1 MRNLCLITAIFA
13 FSATGLWAQT
23 GGDECDVADVI
34 TVSGFGTYVVAMDN
48 TAATT
53 GTDPAPVIPCAVF
66 GQNTSDIW
74 FSFVPDAD
82 GAINA
87 TTCDP
92 ASWDTDMMLYDGAG
106 GCAALVELA
115 CNGDATTN
123 PGPCQP
129 FYSEFEA
136 PTAVTGGNTYYLRIG
151 SWGTVGGT
159 GNLTIN
165 FFAVGTEVCDDGA
178 DNDADGLIDCFDP
191 DCAGVPPCGDEAG
204 QCGDGVDNDADGLT
218 DCCDDDCIG
227 DPGCL
232 ESDPTACSD
241 GIDNDC
247 DGTVDCVDL
256 DCSGIGLC
264 GPEICDD
271 GFDNDGDGLIDCFDI
286 LDCLGAPACPAA
298 TNDECV
304 DAEDIPIA
312 GPDTYTA
319 LMDSTG
325 ASTGVDPLPG
335 IACAVMGQ
343 FANDIWFSFV
353 PDQNMVAEIRTC
365 DPLAWDT
372 DLVVYEDPTNDCTAM
387 TELACNGDSTVLTGC
402 QPFYSH
408 IQFLSVNAGTTYR
421 IRIGSYGLGVIGLG
435 TVTVIMQIPS
445 MEICD
450 DGIDNDLDGA
460 TDCLDSDCFADPSC
474 NFTQGD
480 ECFVAIEV
488 FDGANPI
495 SNVPFTTSTDPPID
509 ISLCPGT
516 GNGAM
521 AFDGWWEYEAT
532 ETADYWIHTCDP
544 GAVGWN
550 DTDLLVYDFTAAGED
565 CANLAGN
572 EIACNGDS
580 FILPGPCQNWYS
592 LVELPLVAGNRYM
605 IRIGTYSTFVGTGSL
620 TIQSLTCPPMTG
632 LTVATDC
639 NTGEATLSWDPNPYD
654 SIDLTRDGV
663 LIATVPGNDTSYV
676 DLALAPGTYTYE
688 VQGVCAGNFGGSE
701 TVVANVATYGGES
714 DVIFGVEGV
723 DQIDS
728 VAALQAA
735 LDNNGITYVTTTLG
749 PAEWGCFGSGTI
761 TRAWMMTG
769 TWPNDYRIT
778 DADGAALAS
787 VIENGTNVYME
798 AGDHWGFVHLVT
810 AYDNYDGVDQ
820 GVPPVDGD
828 DSFLSMNGAD
838 SGFGLD
844 TSDLSGTA
852 YNQAAAGIDYTD
864 QINPLA
870 GSAGPNVAQVW
881 TDAVQGYGTGV
892 CYDTDAPY
900 GKTINQ
906 SWELGGFGGDQTD
919 LVARYIAFL
928 GGGGGP
934 TGPLFGRADCNADG
948 SFNIAD
954 AIYTL
959 ALLFSGGPAGPCDDA
974 CDSNGDGAINIA
986 DAIFTLAALFSGGP
1000 APSGPGPTDCDVD
1013 ADDTDALDCASF
1025 PPCL

>member
-191 DCAGVPPCGDEAG
+191 DCAGVPPCGAEAG

-787 VIENGTNVYME
+787 AIENGTNVYFE

-852 YNQAAAGIDYTD
+852 YNQAAAGVDFTD

>member
-48 TAATT
+48 TTATT
-53 GTDPAPVIPCAVF
+53 GTDPAPTIPCAVF

-74 FSFVPDAD
+74 FCFTPDAD

-87 TTCDP
+87 STCDP
-92 ASWDTDMMLYDGAG
+92 TSWDTDMMLYDGAG

-115 CNGDATTN
+115 CNGDAVTN

-136 PTAVTGGNTYYLRIG
+136 PTVVTAGNPYYLRIG
-151 SWGTVGGT
+151 SWGTVVGT

-165 FFAVGTEVCDDGA
+165 FFAIGTEVCDDGA

-191 DCAGVPPCGDEAG
+191 DCAGVPPCGAEAG

-232 ESDPTACSD
+232 ESDPTSCSD

-286 LDCLGAPACPAA
+286 LDCQGSSACPIA
-298 TNDECV
+298 TNDECI
-304 DAEDIPIA
+304 DAEEISIS
-312 GPDTYTA
+312 GPGIYTA
-319 LMDSTG
+319 VMNSTG

-343 FANDIWFSFV
+343 FANDVWFSFV
-353 PDQNMVAEIRTC
+353 PDQDMVAEIHTC
-365 DPLAWDT
+365 DPLAVDT

-408 IQFLSVNAGTTYR
+408 IQFLSVTAGTTYR
-421 IRIGSYGLGVIGLG
+421 IRLGSYGLGVVGLG
-435 TVTVIMQIPS
+435 TVTVVMQIPS
-445 MEICD
+445 TEICD

-474 NFTQGD
+474 NFTAGD
-480 ECFVAIEV
+480 ECFVANVV

-495 SNVPFTTSTDPPID
+495 SNVPFTTSTDPPVD

-521 AFDGWWEYEAT
+521 AFDGWYEYEAI

-632 LTVATDC
+632 LTVTTDC
-639 NTGEATLSWDPNPYD
+639 NTDEATLNWNANAYD
-654 SIDLTRDGV
+654 TIDLTRDGV
-663 LIATVPGNDTSYV
+663 LIANVPGNDTSYV
-676 DLALAPGTYTYE
+676 DVGLADGSYTYE
-688 VQGVCAGNFGGSE
+688 VQGVCTGNFGGSE
-701 TVVANVATYGGES
+701 TVVANVSTYGGES

-787 VIENGTNVYME
+787 AIENGTNVYME

-852 YNQAAAGIDYTD
+852 YNQAAAGVDFTD
-864 QINPLA
+864 QITALA
-870 GSAGPNVAQVW
+870 GTAGPNAAQVW
-881 TDAVQGYGTGV
+881 TDAVQAYGTGV

-900 GKTINQ
+900 GNTINQ

-1013 ADDTDALDCASF
+1013 ADDTDPLDCASF

>member
-1 MRNLCLITAIFA
+1 MRQLFLITSILALF
-13 FSATGLWAQT
+13 ATGVCAQ

-34 TVSGFGTYVVAMDN
+34 TISGFGTYIVAMDN
-48 TAATT
+48 TTATT
-53 GTDPAPVIPCAVF
+53 GTDPAPTIPCAVF
-66 GQNTSDIW
+66 GQNTDDIW

-82 GAINA
+82 GAIDV

-92 ASWDTDMMLYDGAG
+92 AGWDTDMILYDGSG
-106 GCAALVELA
+106 GCGALVELA

-123 PGPCQP
+123 PGPCQA
-129 FYSEFEA
+129 FYSEFETS
-136 PTAVTGGNTYYLRIG
+136 TAVTGGNTYYLRIG
-151 SWGTVGGT
+151 NWGASGVGGT
-159 GNLTIN
+159 GNLTLDFI
-165 FFAVGTEVCDDGA
+165 AVGAEVCDDGA
-178 DNDADGLIDCFDP
+178 DNDSDGLIDCADP
-191 DCAGVPPCGDEAG
+191 DCIGV
-204 QCGDGVDNDADGLT
+204 
-218 DCCDDDCIG
+218 
-227 DPGCL
+227 
-232 ESDPTACSD
+232 
-241 GIDNDC
+241 
-247 DGTVDCVDL
+247 
-256 DCSGIGLC
+256 GLC

-271 GFDNDGDGLIDCFDI
+271 GFDNDGDGLIDCFDV
-286 LDCLGAPACPAA
+286 LDCQGTPACPAA

-304 DAEDIPIA
+304 DADDIPIA
-312 GPDTYTA
+312 GPGIYTA
-319 LMDSTG
+319 FMDSTTASLG
-325 ASTGVDPLPG
+325 ADPLPG
-335 IACAVMGQ
+335 ILCTGMGQ
-343 FANDIWFSFV
+343 FDNDIWFSFT
-353 PDQNMVAEIRTC
+353 PDINMVAEIHTC
-365 DPLAWDT
+365 DAAGWDS
-372 DLVVYEDPTNDCTAM
+372 DLIVYEDTTNDCNAM
-387 TELACNGDSTVLTGC
+387 TEIACNGDANVLPGC

-408 IQFLSVNAGTTYR
+408 IQFLSVSAGTTYR
-421 IRIGSYGLGVIGLG
+421 IRIGSYGLGLSGVG
-435 TVTVIMQIPS
+435 TLTVNLQVPTV
-445 MEICD
+445 EICD

-460 TDCLDSDCFADPSC
+460 VDCLDSDCFADPIC
-474 NFTQGD
+474 TFTAGD
-480 ECFVAIEV
+480 ECFVAIDV

-495 SNVPFTTSTDPPID
+495 SNLPFTTSTDPPVD

-592 LVELPLVAGNRYM
+592 LVELPLVAGNKYM

-632 LTVATDC
+632 LAVATDC
-639 NTGEATLSWDPNPYD
+639 NTGEATLSWDPNAYD
-654 SIDLTRDGV
+654 SIELVRDGV
-663 LIATVPGNDTSYV
+663 LIASVPGSDTSYV
-676 DLALAPGTYTYE
+676 DLGLADGSYTYE
-688 VQGVCAGNFGGSE
+688 VQGICAGNFGGAE
-701 TVVANVATYGGES
+701 TVVANVANYGGES

-735 LDNNGITYVTTTLG
+735 LDANGITHVTTTMG

-778 DADGAALAS
+778 DADGAALATA
-787 VIENGTNVYME
+787 VENGTNVYME
-798 AGDHWGFVHLVT
+798 AGDHWGFVHLIT

-852 YNQAAAGIDYTD
+852 YNQASAGIDYTD
-864 QINPLA
+864 QINPLGGA
-870 GSAGPNVAQVW
+870 AGPNAAQIW
-881 TDAVQGYGTGV
+881 TDAVQAYGAGV
-892 CYDTDAPY
+892 FYATDAPN
-900 GKTINQ
+900 GNTISQ
-906 SWELGGFGGDQTD
+906 SWEFGGFGGDQND
-919 LVARYIAFL
+919 LAARYIAAL
-928 GGGGGP
+928 GGGSPPG
-934 TGPLFGRADCNADG
+934 TGFQRGDANGDG

-954 AIYTL
+954 LIFLL
-959 ALLFSGGPAGPCDDA
+959 AALFSNGPSGDCGDANDVNDDG
-974 CDSNGDGAINIA
+974 SVNIA
-986 DAIFTLAALFSGGP
+986 DAISGLAALFS
-1000 APSGPGPTDCDVD
+1000 SGPTPPDPSPGACGTDPTD
-1013 ADDTDALDCASF
+1013 DALDCASYTAC
-1025 PPCL
+1025 P